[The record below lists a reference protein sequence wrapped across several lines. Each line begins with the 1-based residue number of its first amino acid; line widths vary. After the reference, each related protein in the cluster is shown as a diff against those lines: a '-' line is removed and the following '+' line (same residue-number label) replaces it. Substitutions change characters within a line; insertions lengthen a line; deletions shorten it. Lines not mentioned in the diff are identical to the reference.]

1 MQGSLACSIKVT
13 LYAALIVLV
22 SCKSKEQEWMEWR
35 TWIPMEFGCS
45 NGSLKWKQIESA
57 TFTHPSVH
65 EKSPAYTDA
74 KLLVTLTLPD
84 GEVITEDTIGEKRGN
99 SSFIKGKKI
108 YALQGTSSMHFA
120 LNGKTLCMAD
130 KFKGL
135 PDGWYTK

>member
-1 MQGSLACSIKVT
+1 MQRSITTSSKVA
-13 LYAALIVLV
+13 LYTFLIVLV
-22 SCKSKEQEWMEWR
+22 SCKSKEQEWMKWR
-35 TWIPMEFGCS
+35 GWIPNEVGCS
-45 NGSLKWKQIESA
+45 NGVLRWVQIESA
-57 TFTHPSVH
+57 TFTDPSVH

-84 GEVITEDTIGEKRGN
+84 GEVITEDAIGEKRGN